1 MNKRFGDVI
10 RELRTKA
17 GLTQA
22 ELARRLGIS
31 PSAVGMYEQGRREP
45 DQTILAKLCDVLHT
59 TSDKLLG
66 IVQTEKKRRDINDLI
81 DEFSGILSEEQALMF
96 NGMPITAEDKQKI
109 IEAIRIAA
117 EVAVRQKNKPSQI

>member
-1 MNKRFGDVI
+1 MNKRFGNVI

-66 IVQTEKKRRDINDLI
+66 IVQTEKKRRDISDLI

-109 IEAIRIAA
+109 IEAIRVAA